1 MKNLDLNGNGI
12 MDCRLRVLAA
22 SSNFNNM
29 ISLDASYNAIGS
41 DGMMFLSQS
50 PFLSSLIYLD
60 LRYNRIRDAG
70 ARTYLGGLWVYRP
83 IKNFKSV
90 L

>member
-29 ISLDASYNAIGS
+29 ISLDPSSNAIGS
-41 DGMMFLSQS
+41 DGMMFLS
-50 PFLSSLIYLD
+50 
-60 LRYNRIRDAG
+60 
-70 ARTYLGGLWVYRP
+70 
-83 IKNFKSV
+83 
-90 L
+90 